1 MSKISAIGDINVDII
16 SPVSRLP
23 RRGKQVVVS
32 DIQVHG
38 GGCAANF
45 AFACAKLGVDVKLFG
60 RVGDDIFGE
69 YVMDLLKNGGVDVS
83 GVKISRRTGATI
95 ALVQGVERSFIS
107 YRGENAEFSLKDFNL
122 GEVEGDLV
130 HLPSFFLL
138 EKMQPYYSEI
148 LENID
153 VEKSFDTGWDP
164 GGWKSEKI
172 EKVRSLLPKVDLF
185 FPNLSEAE
193 KIMGV
198 KGPLSRSEEEKLALR
213 YLDMGVKVV
222 VITMGERGCIVASNG
237 GVMRVPAYEVEAVD
251 TTGAGDVFNAGF
263 VVGYLKGEDLKTCA
277 EFGSAAAAI
286 SVTGFGW
293 SRYPTFSE
301 VESFL
306 SSR

>member
-45 AFACAKLGVDVKLFG
+45 AFACAKLGMDVKLFG
-60 RVGDDIFGE
+60 RVGDDLFGK
-69 YVMDLLKNGGVDVS
+69 YVVDLLENGGVDVS
-83 GVKISRRTGATI
+83 GIKISRRTGATI

-122 GEVEGDLV
+122 GEVKGDLV

-153 VEKSFDTGWDP
+153 AEKSFDTGWDP
-164 GGWKSEKI
+164 GGWKSKKI
-172 EKVRSLLPKVDLF
+172 ENVKSLLPKVDLF

-193 KIMGV
+193 RIIGV

-213 YLDMGVKVV
+213 YLSMGVKVV
-222 VITMGERGCIVASNG
+222 VVTMGERGCIVASNG
-237 GVMRVPAYEVEAVD
+237 RVMRVPAYEVEVVD

-293 SRYPTFSE
+293 NRYPTFNE